1 MIRTGKEKK
10 AGGREGETMMS
21 AEINRRKEAVN
32 EGKERRGKT
41 KEGERESSPATH
53 HESRRGRYLSFAC
66 EVDGANRNL
75 CHIPPPSGLWMERH
89 DANTLFNPP
98 ILPLKR
104 LIISVDSQSLSVT
117 QEIHRGEKLI

>member
-41 KEGERESSPATH
+41 KEGERAAQRLIMKLGAGDICHLPARLTGRIGTSVIFLRPQVCGWNGTTQIHFLTLQFSP
-53 HESRRGRYLSFAC
+53 
-66 EVDGANRNL
+66 
-75 CHIPPPSGLWMERH
+75 
-89 DANTLFNPP
+89 
-98 ILPLKR
+98 KR
-104 LIISVDSQSLSVT
+104 LIISVDTQSFSVT